1 MADIDVAVTWKG
13 RGLELSAR
21 GRAGVEMDLDG
32 DTRAGISPV
41 ETLLIALTSCMAAD
55 VLDIGTKMRLPFE
68 ALDVQASG
76 MRNPEPPRR
85 FLSVRLVFN
94 VTGVSTEDA
103 AKLERA
109 IELSREKYCSVLHT
123 LRPDMAI
130 ETELV
135 MATGTVAAEREE

>member
-1 MADIDVAVTWKG
+1 MADIDVSVTWKG
-13 RGLELSAR
+13 RGLELSGR

-55 VLDIGTKMRLPFE
+55 VLDIGGKMRLPFE
-68 ALDVQASG
+68 ALDVHASG

-85 FLSVRLVFN
+85 FLSTRLVFH
-94 VTGVSTEDA
+94 VSGVPQADVD
-103 AKLERA
+103 KLQRA
-109 IELSREKYCSVLHT
+109 IDLSREKYCSVLHT
-123 LRPDMAI
+123 LRSDMTI

-135 MATGTVAAEREE
+135 MAESAVAEREQ